1 MMRYGALMAA
11 IAAWAVLWQEC
22 GENPAL
28 FCYRIG
34 MDAFMGIR
42 ARAMV
47 LAPAINF
54 SARNNFRCSNR
65 SAICST
71 LFTTSKE

>member
-1 MMRYGALMAA
+1 MMRYGALMAV

-22 GENPAL
+22 GENPGL

-47 LAPAINF
+47 LAPVANF
-54 SARNNFRCSNR
+54 SARNNLRCSNR
-65 SAICST
+65 SAIFST
-71 LFTTSKE
+71 LSTTSKD

>member
-34 MDAFMGIR
+34 MDAFTGIR
-42 ARAMV
+42 ARATV
-47 LAPAINF
+47 LAPVANF
-54 SARNNFRCSNR
+54 SARNNFRWSNQ
-65 SAICST
+65 SAIFST
-71 LFTTSKE
+71 LSTTSKD